1 MTPTSPEHLH
11 ARFTGKVA
19 LLTGAASGIGRAV
32 ALRLTREGAH
42 VFAFDIDAKGLEE
55 TRRLVSE
62 HAGTLQFLQGDVS
75 DPAQCRAAVHDC
87 VTAFGRLDVLGN
99 IAGVARAEHFV
110 DVTKD
115 QYRAMMGVNVDG
127 YVWMCQ
133 AAIPH
138 LLETGGNIVNIAS
151 NAGLMGQA
159 YTVVYC
165 MTKGAVVQLT
175 RSLAMEYVKTPL
187 RVNALAP
194 GGIDTSLSANFQ
206 IPADV
211 DFSLM
216 ARYSGF
222 REMGHPADVAALFA
236 FVASD
241 EGVNIHGA
249 ILSTDRGITAG

>member
-1 MTPTSPEHLH
+1 VTPSSPRDHP

-32 ALRLTREGAH
+32 ALRLSREGAS
-42 VFAFDIDAKGLEE
+42 VFGLDIDAKGLEE
-55 TRRLVSE
+55 TRRLASE
-62 HAGTLQFLQGDVS
+62 HGSTLQFLQGDVS

-87 VTAFGRLDVLGN
+87 VSAFGRLDVLGN
-99 IAGVARAEHFV
+99 IAGVARAEHFL
-110 DVTKD
+110 DVEEPH
-115 QYRAMMGVNVDG
+115 YRQMMGVNVDG

-133 AAIPH
+133 NAIPH

-151 NAGLMGQA
+151 NAGLMGQG

-175 RSLAMEYVKTPL
+175 RALAMEYVKTPV

-194 GGIDTSLSANFQ
+194 GGIETNLSANFQ

-222 REMGHPADVAALFA
+222 REMGHPDDVAALFA

-241 EGVNIHGA
+241 EGANIHGA
-249 ILSTDRGITAG
+249 ILSTDGGITAG